1 MLPDLHQRK
10 DPRDHQGQPPQ
21 IAYVRRH
28 HLRCWPPLIS
38 SIAVLDA
45 EEENEEVE
53 TSNEALAEETSEVV
67 ETAEIVEN
75 EELAKTEIE
84 PLQE

>member
-1 MLPDLHQRK
+1 MIRTRGDEISTMS
-10 DPRDHQGQPPQ
+10 RDTVGVHIMRVNEGDS
-21 IAYVRRH
+21 
-28 HLRCWPPLIS
+28 IS

-53 TSNEALAEETSEVV
+53 TSNETLAEETSEVV
-67 ETAEIVEN
+67 ETAAEIVEN